1 MRPGT
6 VKNDCVTCAF
16 VFPLFFACSSL
27 GTDIED
33 VITHSFNVSEGGILT
48 INVDRGSIEVSTG
61 SVDVVKVKVIR
72 TVSTSNESKA
82 QEIFEKYKIDFHHSG
97 RDVTIKTLD
106 SDHVRRKGLFSWLR
120 DLNFRMRFIVTI
132 PGKYNL
138 NLKTSGGSISV
149 GEIQGDAKAKTSGGS
164 LSFANIKGPVWA
176 RTSGGSIRLEGCLE
190 NADIQTSGGEIRI
203 GTVEG
208 EVKAITSAGSID
220 VKEVMGTINA
230 STSGGSVSAY
240 ISKQPKSDCSLI
252 TSGGSITIHLVKDI
266 KVNVEAKTSGG
277 RVSTDFPITMQGEIS
292 KCQLKGKI
300 NGGGP
305 QLHLK
310 TSGGSIRIK
319 KV

>member
-6 VKNDCVTCAF
+6 AKNDYVTCAF
-16 VFPLFFACSSL
+16 FFPLFFACSSFL
-27 GTDIED
+27 GPDIED
-33 VITHSFNVSEGGILT
+33 VITQSFNVSEGGILT
-48 INVDRGSIEVSTG
+48 MNVNRGSIKVNPG
-61 SVDVVKVKVIR
+61 SGDVIKVKVIR
-72 TVSTSNESKA
+72 TVSTSNEKKA
-82 QEIFEKYKIDFHHSG
+82 QEIFKENKIDFHHSG
-97 RDVTIKTLD
+97 RDVTIKTD
-106 SDHVRRKGLFSWLR
+106 DHVCRKGLFSWFR
-120 DLNFRMRFIVTI
+120 DINFRMHFIITI

-138 NLKTSGGSISV
+138 NLKSSGGSISV
-149 GEIQGDAKAKTSGGS
+149 GEIHGDAKAKTSGGS

-190 NADIQTSGGEIRI
+190 NADIQTSGGGIQI

-208 EVKAITSAGSID
+208 EVKAITSGGSID
-220 VKEVMGTINA
+220 VKEIMGTINA
-230 STSGGSVSAY
+230 GTTGGSIWAY

-252 TSGGSITIHLVKDI
+252 TSGGSITIALAKDI
-266 KVNVEAKTSGG
+266 KVNVDAKTSGG

-292 KCQLKGKI
+292 KRQLRGKI

-310 TSGGSIRIK
+310 TSGGSIHVK